1 MGDARVEVQ
10 RGVARSSRA
19 HVANHGR
26 APAAARSSSHRRELP
41 IHRAAPSQREH
52 QHRSLPRW
60 SPRGADQRT
69 ARGPRPRVD
78 LRRADSREASS
89 PARWSS
95 PPRPDAPDSRARS
108 RYLPLPR
115 RRMEPWQDQKDEPV
129 DCRASRATSLSNE
142 VVFVENCRVDWR
154 GKRLVLHVDH
164 VNGINNDNRLPNL
177 RFLCPNCH
185 SQTPTFGNRRR

>member
-1 MGDARVEVQ
+1 
-10 RGVARSSRA
+10 
-19 HVANHGR
+19 
-26 APAAARSSSHRRELP
+26 
-41 IHRAAPSQREH
+41 
-52 QHRSLPRW
+52 
-60 SPRGADQRT
+60 
-69 ARGPRPRVD
+69 
-78 LRRADSREASS
+78 
-89 PARWSS
+89 
-95 PPRPDAPDSRARS
+95 
-108 RYLPLPR
+108 
-115 RRMEPWQDQKDEPV
+115 MEPWQDQKDEPV